1 MLFPGRTTFPLF
13 ISSSVRRW
21 LCSRPYFLW
30 ILILLLIVSVALQS
44 FAAQL
49 ARPSML
55 TGLLPLGLPPL
66 KNTSTGLHL
75 RSSLA
80 EKLQNGRNGNLDFS
94 NNSSFRNISVKTPH
108 MARFVTK
115 ESCHP
120 KIHIVFLKTHK
131 TGSSSVLNILNRFGE
146 SRNLTFAL
154 PVNKQVQL
162 FYPHFFS
169 AHFVEGFSR
178 TRVKNFHIMCNH
190 MRFRK
195 PEVAKVMPKDT
206 FYFSILR
213 HPVSMMESIFVYY
226 RSIPAFRKVHS
237 LDEFLNTCWKTY
249 SPSKTS
255 NQYAHNVLAFDFGLP
270 NNVDPQDLDQKAG
283 QAIAAIERD
292 FQLVLISD
300 YFEESMVLLKH
311 SLCWSLEDV
320 VSFRLNGRSERT
332 RHKVSPETAEQIKR
346 WNALDWRIYLHF
358 NTTFWTKVDRLIGR
372 QEMKAEV
379 SQLRRLQAELANTC
393 LKGGGAVD
401 PSKIEDSDL
410 KPFQYGA
417 AVIQGYNLNPHLDA
431 QTRRKCQ
438 RLVTPE
444 LQYTHQLYAR
454 QFHLRPQKTGSLSR

>member
-1 MLFPGRTTFPLF
+1 ML
-13 ISSSVRRW
+13 I
-21 LCSRPYFLW
+21 
-30 ILILLLIVSVALQS
+30 
-44 FAAQL
+44 
-49 ARPSML
+49 
-55 TGLLPLGLPPL
+55 GLLPLRLPPL
-66 KNTSTGLHL
+66 KNTPTDLHL

-80 EKLQNGRNGNLDFS
+80 EKHLQNGNPDFS
-94 NNSSFRNISVKTPH
+94 NEGSFKNISDNTL
-108 MARFVTK
+108 RTK
-115 ESCHP
+115 RVFTRETCHP

-131 TGSSSVLNILNRFGE
+131 TGSSSVLNILYRFGE

-169 AHFVEGFSR
+169 AHFVEGFSS
-178 TRVKNFHIMCNH
+178 TRVKDFHIMCNH

-226 RSIPAFRKVHS
+226 KSIPAFRKAHS
-237 LDEFLNTCWKTY
+237 LENFLNTCWKTY
-249 SPSKTS
+249 SSSETS

-270 NNVDPQDLDQKAG
+270 NNVDPKDLDQKAG
-283 QAIAAIERD
+283 QAIAAIEQD

-320 VSFRLNGRSERT
+320 VSFRLNSRSVRT
-332 RHKVSPETAEQIKR
+332 RHKVSPETEEQIKR

-358 NTTFWTKVDRLIGR
+358 NSTFWTKVDRLIGR
-372 QEMKAEV
+372 QKMKAEV
-379 SQLRRLQAELANTC
+379 SQLKSLQAELASTC

-431 QTRRKCQ
+431 QTKRKCQ

-454 QFHLRPQKTGSLSR
+454 QFPQDIPPILFWIIQMLTSKL